1 MDIGECYLILGL
13 EQGASEE
20 EIKAAYRKLAKQYHP
35 DKTQGDEFL
44 ANMFKKI
51 QTAYQTLSDGTGH
64 STSDHSKYSAPVYK
78 DNPVLKQLIV
88 DYQQA
93 QQHVSDAQYK
103 LKSIQ
108 HSKKTKYLSAA
119 NLLKVFGLVV
129 LIAVFFYP
137 ERLRSNRQQPLSTNQ
152 NRWVLKTQASLYRKP
167 DKKAKV
173 LSNLK
178 PGDQLDSIGETQY
191 FYKVRLHSG
200 TTKISGYILKNKIGE
215 QL

>member
-51 QTAYQTLSDGTGH
+51 QTAYQTLSDGTRH
-64 STSDHSKYSAPVYK
+64 STSDHSKHSAPVYK

-93 QQHVSDAQYK
+93 QLHVSDARYK

-108 HSKKTKYLSAA
+108 HSKKKQIPISLQPVEDIWGSHINGGVLLS
-119 NLLKVFGLVV
+119 
-129 LIAVFFYP
+129 
-137 ERLRSNRQQPLSTNQ
+137 R
-152 NRWVLKTQASLYRKP
+152 
-167 DKKAKV
+167 
-173 LSNLK
+173 
-178 PGDQLDSIGETQY
+178 
-191 FYKVRLHSG
+191 
-200 TTKISGYILKNKIGE
+200 TTKE
-215 QL
+215 